1 MCHPH
6 NLTDVNTQRIHPL
19 RHTAQQ
25 KSPAWLRTYEKKRVT
40 SYRELSSLSKQLAC
54 SFLVKTRDSLAMTR
68 FFSRIFSNG
77 ALKQIADRAVH
88 YIMSSS
94 VSDLLLQ
101 VASEQRDHSC
111 VAALASGLTPLE
123 LAELLDDLR
132 AAGRH
137 SQQHVFALCRLLLS
151 LERTR
156 EDAIITCVKLFH
168 DQRIRDKAGLSCLS
182 EVRAAIVQ
190 RASASDDPQA
200 AVATVA
206 FLQRVCDAILSFLS
220 DSGLADKSAAQVSG
234 HIQALELLPTVLDC
248 ADSALHL
255 PGGRGVWQ
263 QLEEVRTSTVR
274 RVLETRWPAHLLL
287 PLFTALSEVE
297 LTHRERHVVY
307 SKVEDGLI
315 AEDAAAAST
324 SRVDLN
330 SSVVGLIQV
339 AT

>member
-1 MCHPH
+1 
-6 NLTDVNTQRIHPL
+6 
-19 RHTAQQ
+19 
-25 KSPAWLRTYEKKRVT
+25 
-40 SYRELSSLSKQLAC
+40 
-54 SFLVKTRDSLAMTR
+54 
-68 FFSRIFSNG
+68 
-77 ALKQIADRAVH
+77 
-88 YIMSSS
+88 MSSS

-123 LAELLDDLR
+123 LAELLDELR

-220 DSGLADKSAAQVSG
+220 DGALADKSAAQVSG

-263 QLEEVRTSTVR
+263 QLEDVRTSTVR
-274 RVLETRWPAHLLL
+274 RVLETRWPAPLLL

-297 LTHRERHVVY
+297 LKHEERHVVY

-315 AEDAAAAST
+315 AEDAAAASA

-339 AT
+339 ATWSRSCPAAAAWPCICLSRFLAVSLSLARSQFPSIRLSLPIFVISYVLSPSALSHAHADNHNRCR